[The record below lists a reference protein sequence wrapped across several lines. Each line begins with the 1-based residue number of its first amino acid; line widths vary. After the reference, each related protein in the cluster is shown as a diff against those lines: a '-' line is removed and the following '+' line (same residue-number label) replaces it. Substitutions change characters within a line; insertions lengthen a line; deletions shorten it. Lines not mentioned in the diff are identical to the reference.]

1 MLSGFKRVGE
11 ARDRKKYGNTVG
23 ITGSNG
29 AARNL
34 RSLPDMPS
42 LKLTRGAVPFLVH
55 ARDLVLQFFL
65 QLVDCSFPAWA
76 ISAHGLD
83 RLPAMSKTTLVR
95 RTSEAFEVAPSR
107 HPLVVGHMYK
117 ENKTHTMFNKRY
129 FALYNGGLL
138 VYYKHE
144 RDFKKDVKKHEGV
157 VSWRPIWLAALHQ
170 RQYFAPL

>member
-1 MLSGFKRVGE
+1 MTGRNTEIQSESPGQTVQH
-11 ARDRKKYGNTVG
+11 AIYGTYR
-23 ITGSNG
+23 I
-29 AARNL
+29 
-34 RSLPDMPS
+34 PY
-42 LKLTRGAVPFLVH
+42 LKLTRSAVPFLVH

-76 ISAHGLD
+76 ISAHEPD

-95 RTSEAFEVAPSR
+95 RTSEAFEAAPSR

-117 ENKTHTMFNKRY
+117 ENKTHTMFDKRY
-129 FALYNGGLL
+129 FALYSGGLL

-144 RDFKKDVKKHEGV
+144 RDFKKDVKRHEGV

-170 RQYFAPL
+170 QYFAPL